1 MDEAYDSIVDVGI
14 LEPSGLSQRVPGFQ
28 NLSKVVKDVEV
39 TVYIV
44 KFHFY
49 FSSKF
54 PLHLDDNFCDSN
66 PNRSDTKSRSW
77 YDALLFGKTALQIP
91 QIPKFQAPEQGLC
104 ESQWLRG
111 L

>member
-1 MDEAYDSIVDVGI
+1 MDIAGICWADWPFTPAPAQYMDEAYDSIVDVGI
-14 LEPSGLSQRVPGFQ
+14 LKPSGLSQRVGGFQ
-28 NLSKVVKDVEV
+28 NLSKVVKDVEVTV

-77 YDALLFGKTALQIP
+77 YDALLF
-91 QIPKFQAPEQGLC
+91 EWR
-104 ESQWLRG
+104 E
-111 L
+111 